1 MFSVFANGIY
11 DSLSNLFDNMLII
24 SSMRFMDPYNF
35 DVERIQKCVVHNE
48 TPARALFCTMNALHR
63 GSTEKR
69 FDQPR

>member
-1 MFSVFANGIY
+1 MH
-11 DSLSNLFDNMLII
+11 
-24 SSMRFMDPYNF
+24 FMDPYNF
-35 DVERIQKCVVHNE
+35 DVERKQKYVVHNE